1 MYWFNIYISIFAYFF
16 STFGEFT
23 DVNIWSR
30 VLNSEEVT
38 AWENFDK
45 VATPDL
51 VNWSNAT
58 LNITNLIEENI
69 AADDIKYVF
78 LEFLL
83 NVINCVLKGKTENR
97 DMTTK
102 LYHLK
107 Y

>member
-1 MYWFNIYISIFAYFF
+1 MGTISIFLFLPIFF

-30 VLNSEEVT
+30 GLDNEEVT

-45 VATPDL
+45 VTTPDL

-78 LEFLL
+78 LESIESNYL
-83 NVINCVLKGKTENR
+83 C
-97 DMTTK
+97 
-102 LYHLK
+102 
-107 Y
+107 